1 MAVDPSAIAAAFL
14 KTYQDM
20 MATGSAETVANL
32 YVRCGFVAHA
42 RIYVAVGAEL
52 PCCVR
57 NRQLL
62 RCLPATALVSAG

>member
-32 YVRCGFVAHA
+32 YVRCAFVVHA
-42 RIYVAVGAEL
+42 RICVADGAEL
-52 PCCVR
+52 SWCVR
-57 NRQLL
+57 DRQLL
-62 RCLPATALVSAG
+62 RCLPAMALVRAG

>member
-32 YVRCGFVAHA
+32 YVSCSFVACA
-42 RIYVAVGAEL
+42 RRCVASGAEL
-52 PCCVR
+52 PQCAHTTASCCAVF
-57 NRQLL
+57 LL
-62 RCLPATALVSAG
+62 WFL